1 MYRFLFLAVF
11 PLKWIF
17 HCTKTIYSG
26 TVGNKSNNSIF
37 ALKIPQLIFFSSA
50 FTSPTDGKTFRKL
63 SLIFFE
69 LMTECKTSWNKSR
82 LVVDERW
89 ITLYGGVVGGR
100 AENEVNLI
108 CVWENVW
115 RVEKVFADSR
125 FSMPRD
131 VRPTDVLHFAS
142 PFIHIEQPFRWDL
155 LHSAPNGR
163 TDRCNHGFVMNIDD
177 AFCSLSNSSTVMHAI
192 DSIKNWNRVVHSF
205 LYRCVWCRKFASI
218 NSDQIAYCWARFC
231 RWLAALEL

>member
-17 HCTKTIYSG
+17 HCTKTIYCAAIDY
-26 TVGNKSNNSIF
+26 KSNNSIC
-37 ALKIPQLIFFSSA
+37 ALLWKPAIDFFLLSLLQPTEKHFESFPWFSSGLWRNA
-50 FTSPTDGKTFRKL
+50 KHHETFLAR
-63 SLIFFE
+63 
-69 LMTECKTSWNKSR
+69 R
-82 LVVDERW
+82 RW
-89 ITLYGGVVGGR
+89 ALNNTVYGGVVGAR

-131 VRPTDVLHFAS
+131 VRQTDVLHFAS
-142 PFIHIEQPFRWDL
+142 PFIHIEQPFRRDL